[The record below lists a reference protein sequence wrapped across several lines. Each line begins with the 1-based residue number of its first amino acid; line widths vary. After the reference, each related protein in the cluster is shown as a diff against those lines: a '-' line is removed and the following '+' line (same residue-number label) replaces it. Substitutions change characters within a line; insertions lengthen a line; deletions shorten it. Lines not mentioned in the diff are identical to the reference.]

1 MREARS
7 WDVRVVPHVGD
18 LLAREIIAHLSEG
31 GTLFAS
37 GGSTGP
43 ALLSA
48 MTDDHAFLSHLRTL
62 MLAQVDERV
71 VGSRSADSNWHVFQS
86 VFLGP
91 LEGRGDGPLGV
102 LPIMTPADDHRMDQ
116 LDDDLLA
123 SIAERYEAE
132 ISERLPD
139 SLIHLGIGPDGHI
152 ASLFPDSRALDVLD
166 RDVTWNVDPSGLNR
180 HPRITLTYRAIAR
193 APRRVLCVQ
202 GAAKAAII
210 ASLLEGASMPA
221 QDLPLE
227 HTVLIID
234 EEAASIARQRG
245 LLSQEDHAAH

>member
-1 MREARS
+1 MRVAGS
-7 WDVRVVPHVGD
+7 WEVRVVPHVGD

-43 ALLSA
+43 ALLGA
-48 MTDDHAFLSHLRTL
+48 MTDDQEFLSHLRTV

-71 VGSRSADSNWHVFQS
+71 VASRSEDSNWHVFQT

-91 LEGRGDGPLGV
+91 LAGRGDGPLGV
-102 LPIMTPADDHRMDQ
+102 LPILTPADDHRMDQ
-116 LDDDLLA
+116 LNDEVLA
-123 SIAERYEAE
+123 SIAARYEAE
-132 ISERLPD
+132 IADHLPN

-166 RDVTWNVDPSGLNR
+166 RDVTWNIDPSGLNR
-180 HPRITLTYRAIAR
+180 HPRITLTYRAISR

-202 GAAKAAII
+202 GASKAAIV
-210 ASLLEGASMPA
+210 ASLLEGAPMPA
-221 QDLPLE
+221 QDLPRE
-227 HTVLIID
+227 RTVLIID